1 MPPVTVL
8 ITSRPRVRGGR
19 GWVKSLGVVFF
30 RSGGD
35 DGGPG
40 WSGLRSVAAGRTRP
54 VGLGQDSGGIGLGDR
69 LDRTSDDHLL
79 ESPITPTAVSGP
91 GASGL
96 CGDRDL
102 RGAIG
107 TAIFVANPCHPAHR
121 RRR

>member
-1 MPPVTVL
+1 MAAVQIVIAVGPACAGVEA
-8 ITSRPRVRGGR
+8 
-19 GWVKSLGVVFF
+19 KSLGMVFF

-79 ESPITPTAVSGP
+79 ESPITPTAVPVP

-96 CGDRDL
+96 YG
-102 RGAIG
+102 
-107 TAIFVANPCHPAHR
+107 
-121 RRR
+121 

>member
-1 MPPVTVL
+1 MVQPPPDTKVHFAL
-8 ITSRPRVRGGR
+8 END
-19 GWVKSLGVVFF
+19 GWNCPVV
-30 RSGGD
+30 SGGD

-79 ESPITPTAVSGP
+79 ESPITPTAVPVP

-96 CGDRDL
+96 YG
-102 RGAIG
+102 
-107 TAIFVANPCHPAHR
+107 
-121 RRR
+121 

>member
-1 MPPVTVL
+1 MGGDHRGFPVGPACAGVEA
-8 ITSRPRVRGGR
+8 
-19 GWVKSLGVVFF
+19 KSLGMVFF

-79 ESPITPTAVSGP
+79 ESPITPTAVTVP
-91 GASGL
+91 GASG
-96 CGDRDL
+96 
-102 RGAIG
+102 
-107 TAIFVANPCHPAHR
+107 PYE
-121 RRR
+121 